1 MGVFRA
7 DPGPARAPRYFFR
20 TTGRLE
26 LASKPVCRW
35 GNAGTWSGPVAF
47 PASSKP
53 WILTIF
59 GSGKPVF
66 LRAGRVFGAQ
76 PFFVC
81 RPRVPCPLTTP
92 RGGST
97 RPVEAGAGGVTGLT
111 ETTRNG
117 SETARYLENGAN
129 PYHQNLV
136 SPRYCTGPGLY
147 QFSAPNSIGDV
158 FQGRCLYEHPEWF
171 HLPTVREVNTGFLTE
186 IHHPML
192 IMLRFFSYP
201 QRRQC

>member
-47 PASSKP
+47 PASSEP

-76 PFFVC
+76 TFFVC
-81 RPRVPCPLTTP
+81 RLRVPFPLTTP

-97 RPVEAGAGGVTGLT
+97 RPVRARAGGVA
-111 ETTRNG
+111 G
-117 SETARYLENGAN
+117 STDLAGRPRIEAPKPPPKHSEIAFPDRRLSVTCST
-129 PYHQNLV
+129 HS
-136 SPRYCTGPGLY
+136 SPKLC
-147 QFSAPNSIGDV
+147 QI
-158 FQGRCLYEHPEWF
+158 
-171 HLPTVREVNTGFLTE
+171 
-186 IHHPML
+186 
-192 IMLRFFSYP
+192 
-201 QRRQC
+201 